1 MGRKRKEL
9 IIKER
14 FFKILVL
21 FGFTD
26 VTSMIHPEYG
36 YTTDAL
42 ADYSSDI
49 KRAFKK
55 GTYMINCDYEYTWI
69 SIGEYRPSIFYS
81 ELNDKLIALAI
92 YLASLKR
99 ENSRYKF
106 GKYLDKGFDNAEVYD
121 AIMTSYPYS
130 QMNKDRKE
138 AIERARLELPQILD
152 KVESFK

>member
-26 VTSMIHPEYG
+26 VTNVIHPEYG

-69 SIGEYRPSIFYS
+69 SIGKYRPSIFYS

-92 YLASLKR
+92 YLASLKS

-106 GKYLDKGFDNAEVYD
+106 GKYLDKGFDNTEVYD

-138 AIERARLELPQILD
+138 AIERVRLELPQILG
-152 KVESFK
+152 KVEAFK

>member
-1 MGRKRKEL
+1 MERRDEL
-9 IIKER
+9 IFKER

-26 VTSMIHPEYG
+26 VTSMKHPEYG
-36 YTTDAL
+36 YTDDAL

-69 SIGEYRPSIFYS
+69 SIGAYRPSIFYS

-92 YLASLKR
+92 YLASLKS

-106 GKYLDKGFDNAEVYD
+106 GKYLDKVIDNTKVYD

-138 AIERARLELPQILD
+138 AIKRARLKLPQILA
-152 KVESFK
+152 KVKSFK

>member
-1 MGRKRKEL
+1 MERKKLISKE
-9 IIKER
+9 K
-14 FFKILVL
+14 FFKILVS

-36 YTTDAL
+36 YTDDAL

-92 YLASLKR
+92 YLASLKS

-106 GKYLDKGFDNAEVYD
+106 GKYLDKGFDNTEVYD

-130 QMNKDRKE
+130 QMNKDRKKSH
-138 AIERARLELPQILD
+138 R
-152 KVESFK
+152 KGTS

>member
-26 VTSMIHPEYG
+26 VTRMIHPEYG
-36 YTTDAL
+36 YADDAL

-55 GTYMINCDYEYTWI
+55 
-69 SIGEYRPSIFYS
+69 
-81 ELNDKLIALAI
+81 
-92 YLASLKR
+92 
-99 ENSRYKF
+99 
-106 GKYLDKGFDNAEVYD
+106 
-121 AIMTSYPYS
+121 
-130 QMNKDRKE
+130 Q
-138 AIERARLELPQILD
+138 
-152 KVESFK
+152 

>member
-81 ELNDKLIALAI
+81 ELNDKLIA
-92 YLASLKR
+92 
-99 ENSRYKF
+99 
-106 GKYLDKGFDNAEVYD
+106 
-121 AIMTSYPYS
+121 
-130 QMNKDRKE
+130 
-138 AIERARLELPQILD
+138 
-152 KVESFK
+152 

>member
-26 VTSMIHPEYG
+26 VTSMLHPEYG

-49 KRAFKK
+49 K
-55 GTYMINCDYEYTWI
+55 
-69 SIGEYRPSIFYS
+69 
-81 ELNDKLIALAI
+81 
-92 YLASLKR
+92 
-99 ENSRYKF
+99 
-106 GKYLDKGFDNAEVYD
+106 
-121 AIMTSYPYS
+121 
-130 QMNKDRKE
+130 
-138 AIERARLELPQILD
+138 
-152 KVESFK
+152 